1 MTLFDVTMWRMVE
14 SRNTYAFEVTAS
26 STADAATIFALVAD
40 GARWSEWAKPL
51 VSYSAMES
59 IGDPAPAGVG
69 AVRLL
74 GHKPLLVREETL
86 EYEQDRRHRYALRTP
101 GPIKD
106 YTAEITLTP
115 RDGGGTDLVWRGS
128 FGERVPGTG
137 VVLRLGMNKF
147 IAALTKKLVRA
158 AER

>member
-1 MTLFDVTMWRMVE
+1 MPPFDVTMWRMVD
-14 SRNTYAFEVTAS
+14 SRTTFAFEVTAR
-26 STADAATIFALVAD
+26 STADAATIFALVAN

-51 VSYSAMES
+51 VSYSAIER

-74 GHKPLLVREETL
+74 GHKPVLVREETL

-101 GPIKD
+101 GPLRD

-115 RDGGGTDLVWRGS
+115 REGGGTDLVWRGS
-128 FGERVPGTG
+128 FGERLPGTG
-137 VVLRLGMNKF
+137 AVLRLGVHKF
-147 IAALTKKLVRA
+147 IEALTKKLVRA